1 MSLVPALM
9 SSLKAWALLLLLLC
23 LQHSL
28 LAQSTSRRQF
38 MEHHHLSPNKMFSD
52 YNCDVL
58 MTDKAVKPKL
68 SHMFVYMT
76 WYKVEHICI
85 GSNWRD
91 RSHARLLSWVCK
103 HLREKSLRERD
114 FSWITVS
121 VDSVN
126 CGRET
131 VEKQSCH
138 HRGNQ
143 QKKGYTRKLDKT
155 QFIEAWTL
163 WPTSCLHVA
172 YVTPIAPVYTYDS
185 PFHHFQIMPSHYES
199 IKGLMIFGS
208 VVFPSTAYLALFC
221 QSLVIHTVQ
230 LTGEGSI
237 YCLWGTCTQGHIHF
251 SQGSNRKIVRR
262 THSSLHNDVNM

>member
-1 MSLVPALM
+1 MDPPTSVGRDFLCISAGPVLVLLQRPLLDRAGGGRNDRVWEALEP
-9 SSLKAWALLLLLLC
+9 LC
-23 LQHSL
+23 T
-28 LAQSTSRRQF
+28 LAGTF
-38 MEHHHLSPNKMFSD
+38 PL
-52 YNCDVL
+52 
-58 MTDKAVKPKL
+58 
-68 SHMFVYMT
+68 
-76 WYKVEHICI
+76 W
-85 GSNWRD
+85 
-91 RSHARLLSWVCK
+91 SHARLLSWVCK

-126 CGRET
+126 RGRET

-185 PFHHFQIMPSHYES
+185 PSFHHFQIMPSHYES
-199 IKGLMIFGS
+199 IKGLIRWLGH
-208 VVFPSTAYLALFC
+208 
-221 QSLVIHTVQ
+221 SLM
-230 LTGEGSI
+230 S
-237 YCLWGTCTQGHIHF
+237 
-251 SQGSNRKIVRR
+251 
-262 THSSLHNDVNM
+262 